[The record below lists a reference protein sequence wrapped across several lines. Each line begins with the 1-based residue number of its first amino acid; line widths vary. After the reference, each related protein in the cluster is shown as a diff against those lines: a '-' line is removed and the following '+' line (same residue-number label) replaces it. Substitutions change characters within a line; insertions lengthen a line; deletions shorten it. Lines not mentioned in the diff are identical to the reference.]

1 MISIICFIVVIFG
14 SMNWLSI
21 GFFQYD
27 IVAGLFGYQ
36 GSIFSRIVYIIV
48 GIAAIYLIYVI
59 IKNKGRLTV
68 NKLKKQEQVMVDQI
82 TKKDEETIEQDKQIA
97 ENMKNSETIMNNNKN
112 SEMALKEKVNTSTIT
127 NKNP

>member
-1 MISIICFIVVIFG
+1 MISIICFIVVMFG

-48 GIAAIYLIYVI
+48 GISAIYLIFVI

-68 NKLKKQEQVMVDQI
+68 KKLKLEEQPMIDRI
-82 TKKDEETIEQDKQIA
+82 TKKDEETIKQDEIVADRIA
-97 ENMKNSETIMNNNKN
+97 NDDVTKN
-112 SEMALKEKVNTSTIT
+112 EKVDIAQ
-127 NKNP
+127 KRQIE